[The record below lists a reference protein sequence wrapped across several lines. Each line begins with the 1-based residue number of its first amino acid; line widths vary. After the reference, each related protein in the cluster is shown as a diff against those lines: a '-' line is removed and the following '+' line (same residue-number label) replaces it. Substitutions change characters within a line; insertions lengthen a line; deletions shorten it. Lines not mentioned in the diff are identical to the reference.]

1 MQSVDTPKREITI
14 ITRHAPYGKDNAFA
28 CVDMV
33 LAFAVFEQA
42 VNYLFLGDGVFQLL
56 RDQEAKSIDQKT
68 IAAALSAIEL
78 YGVKNIYVDSKS
90 MTDRGVSAEGLIL
103 PVRLLDELQTAQL
116 VATSHCVFNL

>member
-103 PVRLLDELQTAQL
+103 PVSLLDELQTAQL